1 VITLKRKLPG
11 GQIRGLVGS
20 FKGSNLSA
28 EIKIDPLGLT
38 LRTQD
43 GRFEADVAPGT
54 YEVTITAPGY
64 ETQHRRVEVEK
75 NGVTLLNADLRSE
88 R

>member
-1 VITLKRKLPG
+1 MKRKLPG
-11 GQIRGLVGS
+11 GQIRGLVRS
-20 FKGSNLSA
+20 FKGANLSA
-28 EIKIDPLGLT
+28 EIKIDPLDLT
-38 LRTQD
+38 LHTQD
-43 GRFEADVAPGT
+43 GRFEADVAPGK